1 MNRLTYFLLIISI
14 LGNIHAQAAS
24 DTLKVTIQQ
33 ADSLFL
39 AKSYYLLAAS
49 MNIEAQKAQIIQAK
63 LYPNPVFTADL
74 NAYDPDNNKVFHVG
88 QTGQKVFMVEQLI
101 VLGGKRKSEIEMAKT
116 NAAIAELEFQQ
127 LIRQLKF
134 KLHSDLFALG
144 QQKKL
149 LNKYNSQLTLL
160 DTILSAYSI
169 QAAKG
174 NIPLKDVVRLKG
186 VYLKLTN
193 DRAEIYKQYYE
204 HQANI
209 QILLQQSEII
219 DFQFSEE
226 TISNYIKIKSFEE
239 LKDEAMV
246 HRTDLLIAQQNKVL
260 SQQYLQYQKRMAIP
274 DINFFSSYDQRGG
287 AFNNQINAGISV
299 PLPLWSRNQG
309 NIKTAQYKLKET
321 EYELESMQTEIL
333 NSLYNHWNFY
343 NQTVSEYKNASTLY
357 NQDFEITVKGMTDNF
372 QKRNIS
378 IIEFV
383 DFFEAYNEVLTAL
396 TRIKTQ
402 LVVSGEQ
409 LNLIIGKEIY

>member
-1 MNRLTYFLLIISI
+1 MNLLKHCCLIISI
-14 LGNIHAQAAS
+14 LSCIDVQAAS
-24 DTLKVTIQQ
+24 DTLKVNIQQ
-33 ADSLFL
+33 ADSIFL
-39 AKSYYLLAAS
+39 AKNYYLLAAS

-63 LYPNPVFTADL
+63 LYPNPIFTADL
-74 NAYDPDNNKVFHVG
+74 NAYDPDNKKAFHIG
-88 QTGQKVFMVEQLI
+88 ETGQKTFMIEQLI

-144 QQKKL
+144 QQKL
-149 LNKYNSQLTLL
+149 LLDKYNSQLRLL

-186 VYLKLTN
+186 VYLKLNN
-193 DRAEIYKQYYE
+193 DRAEVYKQYYE
-204 HQANI
+204 HHANI
-209 QILLQQSEII
+209 QILLQQSEVI
-219 DFQFSEE
+219 DFQFSEN
-226 TISNYIKIKSFEE
+226 IIANYIKIKSFEE
-239 LKDEAMV
+239 LKEEALR
-246 HRTDLLIAQQNKVL
+246 HRTDLLIAQQHNVL
-260 SQQYLQYQKRMAIP
+260 GQQYLQYQKRMAIP
-274 DINFFSSYDQRGG
+274 DVNLFSTYDQRGG
-287 AFNNQINAGISV
+287 AFNNQINAGIAV
-299 PLPLWSRNQG
+299 PLPLWNRNQG

-321 EYELESMQTEIL
+321 EYQLESMQTEIIS
-333 NSLYNHWNFY
+333 SLYNHWNFY
-343 NQTVSEYKNASTLY
+343 TQTVSEYNNANALY